1 MANWPRCCG
10 FLNLSGKKAS
20 RKASIYIKHVQE
32 LGHEENPTSAYR
44 CVKNKLKERTGSEA
58 MISNSVVV
66 NEQQGVTDM
75 VTDLPK
81 VANNYE
87 NCNGSSTSNL
97 EHDKDD
103 EIVFRQSFKKN
114 SSSKSNRSSERSAV
128 DSFDSGRSP
137 VPSILKNRVSYQI
150 KHLATA
156 LSGCICLEIRL

>member
-32 LGHEENPTSAYR
+32 LGHEENPTSAYT

-150 KHLATA
+150 KHLANA